1 MHIGKGTPNP
11 IDIDGETI
19 ECVDHFKYLG
29 SIKTDSADCSKDVN
43 ARIGMAKKRVLEL
56 NNIWK
61 DTNIRKELKIKLMK
75 CLVWTVMT
83 YGAEGWTLRKR
94 DEKKINSAEM
104 WFHRRLLR
112 VSWKQKRTDENIL
125 TELGVKRQLLD
136 TIKKRKL
143 SFFGHI
149 CRNKCTLMKDIIQGK
164 MEGRRGR
171 GRPKTAYM
179 DNIREW
185 TGRNNRE
192 IYAMT
197 EDREEWRAAVQR
209 AVRAANVSTSD
220 AG

>member
-11 IDIDGETI
+11 IDIAGETI

-104 WFHRRLLR
+104 
-112 VSWKQKRTDENIL
+112 
-125 TELGVKRQLLD
+125 
-136 TIKKRKL
+136 
-143 SFFGHI
+143 
-149 CRNKCTLMKDIIQGK
+149 
-164 MEGRRGR
+164 
-171 GRPKTAYM
+171 
-179 DNIREW
+179 
-185 TGRNNRE
+185 
-192 IYAMT
+192 
-197 EDREEWRAAVQR
+197 
-209 AVRAANVSTSD
+209 
-220 AG
+220 

>member
-1 MHIGKGTPNP
+1 MRIGKGTPNP
-11 IDIDGETI
+11 IDIAGETI
-19 ECVDHFKYLG
+19 ECVDYFKYLG

-104 WFHRRLLR
+104 WFYRRLLR

-136 TIKKRKL
+136 TIKKEKL
-143 SFFGHI
+143 VIFGHI

-192 IYAMT
+192 INAMT

>member
-1 MHIGKGTPNP
+1 M
-11 IDIDGETI
+11 
-19 ECVDHFKYLG
+19 
-29 SIKTDSADCSKDVN
+29 
-43 ARIGMAKKRVLEL
+43 
-56 NNIWK
+56 
-61 DTNIRKELKIKLMK
+61 
-75 CLVWTVMT
+75 
-83 YGAEGWTLRKR
+83 RKR

-104 WFHRRLLR
+104 WFYRRLLR